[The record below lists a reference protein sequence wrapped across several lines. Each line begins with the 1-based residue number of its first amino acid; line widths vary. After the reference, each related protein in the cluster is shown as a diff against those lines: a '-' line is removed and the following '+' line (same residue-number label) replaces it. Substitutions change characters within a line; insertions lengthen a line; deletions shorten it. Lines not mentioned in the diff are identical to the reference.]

1 MVSEIVEILHELN
14 IVDYNIYDEHRKAF
28 EMYFVKHR
36 LDMTRD
42 KEVRE
47 IRLRVYRNFEENGT
61 EYLGNSDVYLYP
73 GMDGDEI
80 RELIESA
87 WESALY
93 VKNPYYRLPEKVI
106 DKNTEKVFDGCESV
120 IEMAKAL
127 YSAEDEVKDAFI
139 NSAEFFGETRTVNI
153 LTGKGSD
160 ISYTSGKITG
170 EFVVQ
175 CKKENDVELYADFS
189 YYDMEKK
196 ASEKS
201 AQNSLN
207 WQLKENR
214 QNEVRQIIQVIPL
227 CLRIP
232 MLRNF

>member
-106 DKNTEKVFDGCESV
+106 DKNTEKVFDGCENV

-153 LTGKGSD
+153 ITGKGSD

-175 CKKENDVELYADFS
+175 CKKRMMWNCMLIFLI
-189 YYDMEKK
+189 MTWKKK

-201 AQNSLN
+201 VQNSLN

>member
-1 MVSEIVEILHELN
+1 MLIKMVSKIVEILHEMN

-106 DKNTEKVFDGCESV
+106 DKNTEKVFDGCEIV
-120 IEMAKAL
+120 I
-127 YSAEDEVKDAFI
+127 
-139 NSAEFFGETRTVNI
+139 
-153 LTGKGSD
+153 
-160 ISYTSGKITG
+160 
-170 EFVVQ
+170 
-175 CKKENDVELYADFS
+175 
-189 YYDMEKK
+189 
-196 ASEKS
+196 
-201 AQNSLN
+201 
-207 WQLKENR
+207 
-214 QNEVRQIIQVIPL
+214 
-227 CLRIP
+227 
-232 MLRNF
+232 

>member
-153 LTGKGSD
+153 ITGKGSD

-175 CKKENDVELYADFS
+175 CKKRMMWN
-189 YYDMEKK
+189 
-196 ASEKS
+196 
-201 AQNSLN
+201 
-207 WQLKENR
+207 
-214 QNEVRQIIQVIPL
+214 
-227 CLRIP
+227 C
-232 MLRNF
+232 MLIFLL

>member
-1 MVSEIVEILHELN
+1 
-14 IVDYNIYDEHRKAF
+14 
-28 EMYFVKHR
+28 
-36 LDMTRD
+36 
-42 KEVRE
+42 
-47 IRLRVYRNFEENGT
+47 
-61 EYLGNSDVYLYP
+61 
-73 GMDGDEI
+73 
-80 RELIESA
+80 
-87 WESALY
+87 
-93 VKNPYYRLPEKVI
+93 
-106 DKNTEKVFDGCESV
+106 
-120 IEMAKAL
+120 MAKAL

-153 LTGKGSD
+153 ITGKGSD

>member
-106 DKNTEKVFDGCESV
+106 DKNTEKVFDSSV
-120 IEMAKAL
+120 ISSPSSRILPDVGVTIPAIIFASVDFPPPL
-127 YSAEDEVKDAFI
+127 GPVIA
-139 NSAEFFGETRTVNI
+139 VNLPSI
-153 LTGKGSD
+153 LRL
-160 ISYTSGKITG
+160 ISLII
-170 EFVVQ
+170 
-175 CKKENDVELYADFS
+175 
-189 YYDMEKK
+189 
-196 ASEKS
+196 
-201 AQNSLN
+201 SLS
-207 WQLKENR
+207 L
-214 QNEVRQIIQVIPL
+214 PSSST
-227 CLRIP
+227 
-232 MLRNF
+232 

>member
-14 IVDYNIYDEHRKAF
+14 IVDYNIYDENRKAF
-28 EMYFVKHR
+28 EMYFVKQR

-93 VKNPYYRLPEKVI
+93 VKNPYYRLPEK
-106 DKNTEKVFDGCESV
+106 
-120 IEMAKAL
+120 
-127 YSAEDEVKDAFI
+127 
-139 NSAEFFGETRTVNI
+139 
-153 LTGKGSD
+153 
-160 ISYTSGKITG
+160 
-170 EFVVQ
+170 
-175 CKKENDVELYADFS
+175 
-189 YYDMEKK
+189 
-196 ASEKS
+196 
-201 AQNSLN
+201 
-207 WQLKENR
+207 
-214 QNEVRQIIQVIPL
+214 
-227 CLRIP
+227 
-232 MLRNF
+232 